1 MFVINLSR
9 IRSKNPSGYFFC
21 GYGTLGIHK
30 SGISSA
36 IRYDSISSAQKQLK
50 ELVELHK
57 LNRVDD
63 FTVDDDWDNYRI
75 IAEDSIPYHDSWE
88 NAFPIDIN
96 HLHEAGRPVRIVPR
110 CGWSKKQQ
118 VSGSFLRDQVLAG
131 FNYFNDGFSRW
142 EYDDER

>member
-1 MFVINLSR
+1 MFVISVER
-9 IRSKNPSGYFFC
+9 TKGKPTGRFYCGTCQWIKFYFN
-21 GYGTLGIHK
+21 
-30 SGISSA
+30 GISSA
-36 IRYDSISSAQKQLK
+36 KRYSSIKEAQEQMFKFLEESGSK
-50 ELVELHK
+50 K
-57 LNRVDD
+57 IDD
-63 FTVDDDWDNYRI
+63 FTVEYGWDTIRI

-118 VSGSFLRDQVLAG
+118 VSGDFLRNQVLAG
-131 FNYFNDGFSRW
+131 FDHSNDGFSRW